1 MKCWISERKV
11 KWNEVSMDEKL
22 TSEWVYFGGGKD
34 SWQLD
39 YEEAVAYRFC
49 LSRWVH
55 FLSNSRLSLKTK
67 SWLCFTPV
75 TRTTRRIRTRRTAPH
90 QNLELSKPQPNLNT
104 MVGFDKKMTLQT
116 TPPHHTNSVLAISQL
131 LLTRFWPNFKRRLL
145 RTSRTDSNCYG
156 DICPGNICSGD
167 ICPYQEYLSCCWLDF
182 DQSL

>member
-75 TRTTRRIRTRRTAPH
+75 TRTRTRTRTAPH
-90 QNLELSKPQPNLNT
+90 QNLSEGGVLEGWNLTHRPIMGFWLSLGVQ
-104 MVGFDKKMTLQT
+104 MTHVTRRTRRT
-116 TPPHHTNSVLAISQL
+116 TPK
-131 LLTRFWPNFKRRLL
+131 KRCILKL
-145 RTSRTDSNCYG
+145 
-156 DICPGNICSGD
+156 
-167 ICPYQEYLSCCWLDF
+167 
-182 DQSL
+182 

>member
-75 TRTTRRIRTRRTAPH
+75 TRRTRRRTRRTRRRTRRTRTRTPH
-90 QNLELSKPQPNLNT
+90 QNLSEGSVLQTWNLVPRLNWQNKDQVKYNRWSVTIPRMVTPNSRDGHPLSKSTRRKNT
-104 MVGFDKKMTLQT
+104 
-116 TPPHHTNSVLAISQL
+116 
-131 LLTRFWPNFKRRLL
+131 
-145 RTSRTDSNCYG
+145 TDLKFG
-156 DICPGNICSGD
+156 T
-167 ICPYQEYLSCCWLDF
+167 
-182 DQSL
+182 